1 MYSRAR
7 GHIIYIICKFTH
19 FFHIVYIHC
28 FFLMEM
34 PVIQVVMIL
43 KSFLWIVLIDIHEI
57 CYTIVNNLDEIV
69 M

>member
-19 FFHIVYIHC
+19 FFHIVCIHC
-28 FFLMEM
+28 FFLIEM

-43 KSFLWIVLIDIHEI
+43 KSFF
-57 CYTIVNNLDEIV
+57 NG
-69 M
+69 